1 MKLDSTKGVIDD
13 HEDNFAIVF
22 AAMGVSVVYYTLYML
37 IIIWQGFI
45 QWGRGRGKLPP
56 QILQLPSQNFK
67 LPPCDCTVVVI
78 VLIIASPANKNA

>member
-45 QWGRGRGKLPP
+45 QWGGGGQGEASP

-67 LPPCDCTVVVI
+67 LCI
-78 VLIIASPANKNA
+78 LL